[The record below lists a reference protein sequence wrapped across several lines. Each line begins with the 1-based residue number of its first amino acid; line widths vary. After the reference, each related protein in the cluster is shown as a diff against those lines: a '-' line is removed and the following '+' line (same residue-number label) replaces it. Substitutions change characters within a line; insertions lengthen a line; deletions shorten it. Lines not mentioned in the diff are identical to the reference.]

1 MITPELRESRHGNRI
16 CRQIHK
22 LKKGWMLHLCM
33 YLSLILAIAIVA
45 TKHSKCSRT
54 MACEDEWIGLRKK
67 CFYFSSDTKNWTA
80 SKRFC
85 SSQGSELAHID
96 TREDMDFLRK
106 HAGTSMHWIGLN
118 RKQGESWK
126 WTNGTIFNPWFEISG
141 NGSFAFLNADGV
153 RSSRGFIDIKW
164 ICSKPK
170 F

>member
-1 MITPELRESRHGNRI
+1 MITPELRDARHGNRI
-16 CRQIHK
+16 CRKTTK
-22 LKKGWMLHLCM
+22 L
-33 YLSLILAIAIVA
+33 
-45 TKHSKCSRT
+45 SKRSQT

-96 TREDMDFLRK
+96 TQEDMDFLRK

>member
-1 MITPELRESRHGNRI
+1 ME
-16 CRQIHK
+16 
-22 LKKGWMLHLCM
+22 
-33 YLSLILAIAIVA
+33 
-45 TKHSKCSRT
+45 CSGK
-54 MACEDEWIGLRKK
+54 WIGVRKK

-96 TREDMDFLRK
+96 TEEDMEFLRR
-106 HAGTSMHWIGLN
+106 HTGTFMHWIGLN

-126 WTNGTIFNPWFEISG
+126 WTNGTTCNPWFEISG
-141 NGSFAFLNADGV
+141 NGSFAFLNADRV
-153 RSSRGFIDIKW
+153 HSSRGFIDIKW

>member
-1 MITPELRESRHGNRI
+1 MQENSQIEKRLDVTPL
-16 CRQIHK
+16 
-22 LKKGWMLHLCM
+22 
-33 YLSLILAIAIVA
+33 YVSLAH
-45 TKHSKCSRT
+45 TGHCHT
-54 MACEDEWIGLRKK
+54 
-67 CFYFSSDTKNWTA
+67 SDTKNWTA

-141 NGSFAFLNADGV
+141 NGFFAFLNADGV
-153 RSSRGFIDIKW
+153 HSSRGFIDIKW